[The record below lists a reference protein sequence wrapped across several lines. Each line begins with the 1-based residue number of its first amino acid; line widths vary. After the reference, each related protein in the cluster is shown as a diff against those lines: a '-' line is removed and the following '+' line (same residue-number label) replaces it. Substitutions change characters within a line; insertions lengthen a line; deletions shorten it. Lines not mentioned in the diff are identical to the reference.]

1 MHSLEVL
8 TTLEVD
14 GALRLARAHQ
24 QQAVTDI
31 CTLGALVRRVGG
43 GLDLG
48 LRGVAKVDQTLDL
61 VQIVAQRLVFVALR
75 PIENDCIIN

>member
-8 TTLEVD
+8 ATLEVD
-14 GALRLARAHQ
+14 GALRLTRAHQ
-24 QQAVTDI
+24 QQAVTYI
-31 CTLGALVRRVGG
+31 CTLGALVRRVG

-48 LRGVAKVDQTLDL
+48 LRGVAKVDQTLNL

-75 PIENDCIIN
+75 PIENDCIID

>member
-8 TTLEVD
+8 ASLEVD

-31 CTLGALVRRVGG
+31 CTLGALVSRVG

-48 LRGVAKVDQTLDL
+48 LRGIAKVDQTLDL

-75 PIENDCIIN
+75 PIENDCIID

>member
-8 TTLEVD
+8 TSLEVD
-14 GALRLARAHQ
+14 GALRLARAYQ

-31 CTLGALVRRVGG
+31 CTLGALVGRVGG
-43 GLDLG
+43 LKLG
-48 LRGVAKVDQTLDL
+48 LGGVAKVHQTLDL

-75 PIENDCIIN
+75 PIENDCIID